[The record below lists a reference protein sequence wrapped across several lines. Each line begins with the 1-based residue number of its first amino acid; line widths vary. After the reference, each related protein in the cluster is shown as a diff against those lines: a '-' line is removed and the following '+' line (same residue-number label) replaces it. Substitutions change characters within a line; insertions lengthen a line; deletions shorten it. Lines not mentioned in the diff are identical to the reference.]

1 MSVIFYTICDTTL
14 QQGLPNSRS
23 LDFIGFM
30 NSFKRFHP
38 DIEMR
43 VFNENDLAQRG
54 LNYYNAKATLG
65 RELSQQYDLVV
76 NIDAD
81 HYIFAR
87 LDEILA
93 ADYDVACPANFNQ
106 TDNLVG
112 ISVMSGI
119 NGQSNPT
126 ILISNQEYLQGGLIA
141 SPNKQFWRHYEFVT
155 KLYYSRFVCREND
168 TLNLVA
174 QLYPYKVKVLDGDV
188 DFNSPNHY
196 CYYGCGIYP
205 IEKYCDVKDN
215 QLICDGK
222 HVKAYHFAHGG
233 GKRSYKEVFPEST
246 HAYIK
251 SIIECTY

>member
-1 MSVIFYTICDTTL
+1 MKVIFYTICDTTL
-14 QQGLPNSRS
+14 QQGLPNSHS

-38 DIEMR
+38 DIEMK
-43 VFNENDLAQRG
+43 VFNEHDLADRG

-65 RELSQQYDLVV
+65 RELSEQYDLVV

-112 ISVMSGI
+112 IKVTSGI
-119 NGQSNPT
+119 NGV
-126 ILISNQEYLQGGLIA
+126 SNQADLVSIKDFLQGGLIA
-141 SPNKQFWRHYEFVT
+141 STNKQFWRHYEYAT
-155 KLYYSRFVCREND
+155 QKYYDRFVCKEND
-168 TLNLVA
+168 VLNIVA
-174 QLYPYKVKVLDGDV
+174 YTYPYKVKVLDGNV
-188 DFNSPNHY
+188 DFNHPEHN
-196 CYYGCGIYP
+196 CFYGCGIYP
-205 IEKYCDVKDN
+205 FEKYCCFIGDKLTCN
-215 QLICDGK
+215 GK
-222 HVKAYHFAHGG
+222 PVKAYHFAHGG

-251 SIIECTY
+251 SIIE